1 MMKKKILLGIVL
13 GLQMLTLSAWASD
26 TVVVDRAVTSQ
37 AEELNIDVPASVL
50 PGFHDV
56 QIQVSDAAGVVS
68 EKTLQFCKNLKGEI
82 HWNNICPDL
91 DQPFDPISDPKG
103 STSIAVTALA
113 LLGAIGGS
121 IAGNSQSSSNSENSD
136 SSQQELEEDNDQSSL
151 EHIDAGKLLAV
162 ERAAGWG
169 DKKQTWRLPLTSRVD
184 REFGLTAKDFS
195 RFSPLMARLLLDGTY
210 LRSMIGSLEFL
221 LYPLAIY
228 VGFHTLNLNHWKPA
242 PATLGITLLGML
254 IGLADAYAGFV
265 IAYIFTIGVIVEGNF
280 NTRHHILTTL
290 GISLLYFGP
299 ALIASA
305 IRPSRREVKDFST
318 LWERGTDYAL
328 AALLGG
334 WASQKLVE
342 SLGGLSGFK
351 LPLISH
357 ANQIG
362 VIVGIAII
370 IRFIIEDFGTYSY
383 PVRHRSL
390 VVELD
395 QVKSRHEWF
404 VLTTK
409 TLIFFFTAELFV
421 GNCFGLWLATLL
433 FLAPTFFGIV
443 GERLNKPL
451 ISNKYLPKRSFKLL
465 TTAIIGGIFGTILQS
480 EIADKQTY
488 AQAAIVMLMIPSLI
502 IGAIYAFAGKSETS
516 MQKSASLPVR
526 YTYRLLGL
534 CVFIALIY
542 LVKGADIAGSIWGWL
557 SK

>member
-56 QIQVSDAAGVVS
+56 QIQVSDAAGVVN

-121 IAGNSQSSSNSENSD
+121 IASNSQSSSNSENSD
-136 SSQQELEEDNDQSSL
+136 SSQKELEEDNDQSSL
-151 EHIDAGKLLAV
+151 EHSDAGKLLAV

-228 VGFHTLNLNHWKPA
+228 AGFHTLNLNHWKPA

-305 IRPSRREVKDFST
+305 IRPSRRKVKDFST

-342 SLGGLSGFK
+342 SLGGLSGVK

-390 VVELD
+390 VVKLD

>member
-1 MMKKKILLGIVL
+1 MKKKILLGIVL
-13 GLQMLTLSAWASD
+13 GLQVLTLSAWAQD
-26 TVVVDRAVTSQ
+26 TVIVDRPVVSE
-37 AEELNIDVPASVL
+37 AEQLNIEVPASVT

-56 QIQVSDAAGVVS
+56 QIQVTDKAGIVS

-121 IAGNSQSSSNSENSD
+121 IAGNSQRSSNSENPESG
-136 SSQQELEEDNDQSSL
+136 QLEADNDQSSL
-151 EHIDAGKLLAV
+151 EPIDAGELLAV
-162 ERAAGWG
+162 ERVAGWG

-184 REFGLTAKDFS
+184 REFGLTAKHFS
-195 RFSPLMARLLLDGTY
+195 RFSPLMSRLLLDGTY

-228 VGFHTLNLNHWKPA
+228 VGFHTLNINHWKPA
-242 PATLGITLLGML
+242 PATLGVTLLGML

-334 WASQKLVE
+334 WATQKLVE

-362 VIVGIAII
+362 VIVGIGII

-395 QVKSRHEWF
+395 QVKPRHERF
-404 VLTTK
+404 VLTAK

-443 GERLNKPL
+443 GERLSKPI
-451 ISNKYLPKRSFKLL
+451 ISNRYLPKGSFKLL

-488 AQAAIVMLMIPSLI
+488 AQTAIVMLMIQSLI
-502 IGAIYAFAGKSETS
+502 IGAIYAFAGKSDTS
-516 MQKSASLPVR
+516 MQKSASPAVR
-526 YTYRLLGL
+526 YLYRLLGL

-542 LVKGADIAGSIWGWL
+542 LVKGADIAGSMWGWI

>member
-56 QIQVSDAAGVVS
+56 QIQVSDEAGVVN
-68 EKTLQFCKNLKGEI
+68 EKTLPFCKNLKGEI

-91 DQPFDPISDPKG
+91 DQPFDPMSDPKG

-113 LLGAIGGS
+113 LLGAVGGS
-121 IAGNSQSSSNSENSD
+121 IAGSSQSSSNSTNAD
-136 SSQQELEEDNDQSSL
+136 SGQPEQDDDQSSL
-151 EHIDAGKLLAV
+151 EHIDAGKLIAV

-169 DKKQTWRLPLTSRVD
+169 DKKRTWRLPLTSRVD
-184 REFGLTAKDFS
+184 REFGLAAKDFS
-195 RFSPLMARLLLDGTY
+195 RFSPLMSRLILDGTY

-228 VGFHTLNLNHWKPA
+228 VGFHTLNLNHWKAA
-242 PATLGITLLGML
+242 PSTLGITLLGML
-254 IGLADAYAGFV
+254 IGLIDAYAGF
-265 IAYIFTIGVIVEGNF
+265 IIGFIFTIGVIVEGNF
-280 NTRHHILTTL
+280 NSRHHILTTI
-290 GISLLYFGP
+290 GTSLLYFGP

-305 IRPSRREVKDFST
+305 IRPARREVKDFST

-357 ANQIG
+357 AQEIG
-362 VIVGIAII
+362 IIVGTSII

-390 VVELD
+390 FVDLD
-395 QVKSRHEWF
+395 EVKPRHKWT
-404 VLTTK
+404 VLIVK
-409 TLIFFFTAELFV
+409 CLLFFFTAELFI
-421 GNCFGLWLATLL
+421 GNCFGLWLGTAL
-433 FLAPTFFGIV
+433 FLAPTFFNFV
-443 GERLNKPL
+443 GDNLKKP
-451 ISNKYLPKRSFKLL
+451 IFSAKYLPKGAFKVL
-465 TTAIIGGIFGTILQS
+465 TMSVIGGIFGTILQK
-480 EIADKQTY
+480 EISDKQTY
-488 AQAAIVMLMIPSLI
+488 AQTAIVILMVPSLI
-502 IGAIYAFAGKSETS
+502 IGVLYAFADEPEPRMQRSTS
-516 MQKSASLPVR
+516 LAMR
-526 YTYRLLGL
+526 YLYRLLGL

-542 LVKGADIAGSIWGWL
+542 LVKGADIAGSIWGWF